1 MPISQIESSS
11 LASGVPASANM
22 PTGSVLQVVNTAY
35 STQATTSSS
44 SYADTGLTASITPK
58 FTTSKIL
65 VFVDM
70 PVLKETNNT
79 SGFFKLVRNST
90 DLITLDT
97 FAGWTN
103 STAGAGVSSLST
115 NYLDSPATT
124 SSTTYKIQF
133 KSANGNA
140 IITVN
145 ANGYGAITSTMTL
158 MEIAA

>member
-1 MPISQIESSS
+1 MAVSTINVAQAVTYPG
-11 LASGVPASANM
+11 A
-22 PTGSVLQVVNTAY
+22 VLQVISFPY
-35 STQATTSSS
+35 STQATTSSAT
-44 SYADTGLTASITPK
+44 YADTGLTASITPK
-58 FTTSKIL
+58 FATSKIL

-70 PVLKETNNT
+70 PVIKETNNT

-103 STAGAGVSSLST
+103 STAGSGVGSLST
-115 NYLDSPATT
+115 NYLDSPAAT
-124 SSTTYKIQF
+124 SSTSYKIQF

-140 IITVN
+140 VITVN

-158 MEIAA
+158 MEIAQ